1 MIKKIAV
8 ATLWVQD
15 FQKAITFYQE
25 ILGLELLTRP
35 GEVPHFKIGDGR
47 LVLLKGKFC
56 PPSDAFP
63 PEFAQL
69 SFEVENLEKI
79 TALLQKTG
87 VPLKGHIEERRDS
100 RWVKFCDPDG
110 NLLELVEIKSP

>member
-15 FQKAITFYQE
+15 FEKAIPFFKE

-35 GEVPHFKIGDGR
+35 GEVPHFKIGEGR
-47 LVLLKGKFC
+47 LVLLKGEFC
-56 PPSDAFP
+56 PPDDAFP

-69 SFEVENLEKI
+69 SFEVDNLDQI
-79 TALLQKTG
+79 TAHLQKTG
-87 VPLKGHIEERRDS
+87 VNLIGYIEERRDS
-100 RWVKFCDPDG
+100 RWIKFRDPDG
-110 NLLELVEIKSP
+110 NLLELVEIKAP